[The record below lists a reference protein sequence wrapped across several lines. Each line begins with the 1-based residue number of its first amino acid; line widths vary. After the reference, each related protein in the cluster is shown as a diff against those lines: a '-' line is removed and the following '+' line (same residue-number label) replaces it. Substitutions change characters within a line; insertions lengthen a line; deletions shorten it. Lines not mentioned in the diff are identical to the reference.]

1 MFSPFVKRV
10 VISHRPFPRL
20 TFEDVM
26 LSAPSMGDCTND
38 TMMISGIDGANTFPP
53 SLCGMLTG
61 QEGEG
66 IFYED

>member
-1 MFSPFVKRV
+1 
-10 VISHRPFPRL
+10 
-20 TFEDVM
+20 M